1 MNEQE
6 DEASSN
12 SLGNSDSQINALRYT
27 LVRSSVVSFMGSG
40 FILFRIMFG
49 RTPKLT
55 TLSASPC
62 DGVEHSGLDILGHGI
77 CTNALH

>member
-27 LVRSSVVSFMGSG
+27 LVTSSVVSFMGSG

-55 TLSASPC
+55 TLSSPC
-62 DGVEHSGLDILGHGI
+62 DGVGHSGLDILGHGI